1 MQASQLTKWKSSWI
15 QIAAPLVE
23 LFIIC
28 SLWGMRCVRP
38 TEPGEG
44 TSSLGA
50 LTILVLDVLTYSLIV
65 YKAQVQKWYG
75 KQMIQHVTPTKCS
88 KQTNLGHFNCEFEGF
103 ATSHREPKVY
113 QPVTRKRGGRS
124 RRTNLGSCCGWM
136 KFGTSSCRL

>member
-1 MQASQLTKWKSSWI
+1 
-15 QIAAPLVE
+15 
-23 LFIIC
+23 
-28 SLWGMRCVRP
+28 MRCVRP

-103 ATSHREPKVY
+103 ATSANRRYINPSPAK
-113 QPVTRKRGGRS
+113 GGVVQDGQ
-124 RRTNLGSCCGWM
+124 TWVAAVVG
-136 KFGTSSCRL
+136 